1 MANANLFQ
9 AYLQPPKSV
18 SDYMAEM
25 DSQDIRREQLKTAQ
39 SRNAIEAMTLQDTL
53 DQRRT
58 AAEDRNALQRIAM
71 GWSAET
77 TPEQRI
83 AALRNS
89 GRAGLMSQADAL
101 EKGSLERK
109 KIEAEANEKGS
120 KVADE
125 TLKRYRTALDYIDT
139 PQAAQRWLQ
148 AQLSDPTVGPML
160 SRLMDP
166 QQAMQSIPSDPA
178 QFQQWRQR
186 AAMGMEKF
194 IDMQR
199 QQGEADQRAR
209 NDLIGPDGKIN
220 QQVVGAKQQIARAG
234 ASQVN
239 VNTDNL
245 GLKPKD
251 RFEMEGKL
259 ADDFKQVTKIDSGV
273 LAATRKIST
282 SLTKD
287 GALKDQA
294 AIYSFA
300 KMLDPEGAVRESDY
314 AAIANTSGLVDR
326 VRNYAN
332 RLLTGEQLTPQ
343 QRNEMLELA
352 KAFEG
357 VANQRIKKA
366 QGDFAGQAQRYNL
379 RPEAV
384 YGAAQPD
391 EQPAGGNVVDFGS
404 LK

>member
-25 DSQDIRREQLKTAQ
+25 DSADIRREQLKAAQ
-39 SRNAIEAMTLQDTL
+39 SRNAIESMTLQDTL

-71 GWSAET
+71 GWNADT

-89 GRAGLMSQADAL
+89 GRAGLMSQADVL
-101 EKGSLERK
+101 EKGALERQK
-109 KIEAEANEKGS
+109 TQAAAGKDQAETVGKYLDAMKTLAGGVLANP
-120 KVADE
+120 
-125 TLKRYRTALDYIDT
+125 T
-139 PQAAQRWLQ
+139 PQAAMFAVEAWERLTGQKATEDR
-148 AQLSDPTVGPML
+148 AQLAQMTTPDQIKAWAQ
-160 SRLMDP
+160 SRSMTAD
-166 QQAMQSIPSDPA
+166 QYMTQM
-178 QFQQWRQR
+178 
-186 AAMGMEKF
+186 
-194 IDMQR
+194 R
-199 QQGEADQRAR
+199 QQTEADQRAR
-209 NDLIGPDGKIN
+209 NDLIGPEGKIN